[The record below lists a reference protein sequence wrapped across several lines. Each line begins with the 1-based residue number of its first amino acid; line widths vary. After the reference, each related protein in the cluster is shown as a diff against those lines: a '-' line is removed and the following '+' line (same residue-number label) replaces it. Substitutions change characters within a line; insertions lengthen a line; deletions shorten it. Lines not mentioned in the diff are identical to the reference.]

1 MSLGPQAGLARSLT
15 RSFSALLAAQARAL
29 IVERQPLADPGDDD
43 LLAAA
48 SEAQRVLGEQA
59 TDLLSNGVRSVI
71 LGALT
76 PADRIINLA
85 RAVEASLPGGA
96 TPADAMEVAQYLHA
110 LAEAAVGVRDK
121 TLSAAAD
128 HDAWVARVDAATE
141 TLAKS
146 VRSVIE
152 TLKAQEGVIELL
164 EARIEA
170 KRKNIDDTVDEIL
183 DDAENI
189 GDKIKDI
196 AAEAIAFLKP
206 DGKKR
211 KSKPRK
217 GGDGDDPKEEPKTR
231 KPAAAE
237 PKPGATAS
245 ADERRADKTAAKNTR
260 LAGDPAIWE
269 DADED
274 DLDDPDD
281 HDDGEDGDDD
291 AFDETR
297 AREIGARTVEALNGA
312 GDAARKMG
320 TASARLT
327 ALNRELAELYYQLAG
342 VRGSIAWAR
351 AIGDQGRS
359 LRRAADQMG
368 DALGDTADY
377 WDALIQDLRRQASD
391 LEDSGDL
398 AAVRE
403 RWARRDRE
411 AWSDLADRLAA
422 IRSAVAGRT
431 RLIAL

>member
-29 IVERQPLADPGDDD
+29 VVERQPIAAASGDDE

-48 SEAQRVLGEQA
+48 NEAQRILGEQA
-59 TDLLSNGVRSVI
+59 ADLLSNGVRSVI

-76 PADRIINLA
+76 PADRIVNLA
-85 RAVEASLPGGA
+85 RAVEANLPGGA
-96 TPADAMEVAQYLHA
+96 TPAEAGELGEYFRALADAAVGARDKTLSTANDHDAWIARIDAATDA
-110 LAEAAVGVRDK
+110 LAEAAS
-121 TLSAAAD
+121 T
-128 HDAWVARVDAATE
+128 
-141 TLAKS
+141 
-146 VRSVIE
+146 VIQA
-152 TLKAQEGVIELL
+152 LKAREGAIELL

-170 KRKNIDDTVDEIL
+170 KRKDIDDAVDEIL
-183 DDAENI
+183 SDAENI
-189 GDKIKDI
+189 GEKIKDI

-206 DGKKR
+206 DGKK
-211 KSKPRK
+211 SKT
-217 GGDGDDPKEEPKTR
+217 KTR
-231 KPAAAE
+231 EEGDPAAA
-237 PKPGATAS
+237 PAKPGGAPRSDEQGIHETQAS
-245 ADERRADKTAAKNTR
+245 TSR

-269 DADED
+269 DED
-274 DLDDPDD
+274 GDVLDDPYGRDD
-281 HDDGEDGDDD
+281 DNGDDD

-297 AREIGARTVEALNGA
+297 AREIGARTIEALNGA

-327 ALNRELAELYYQLAG
+327 TLNRELAELYYQLAE
-342 VRGSIAWAR
+342 VRGAIAWAR

-359 LRRAADQMG
+359 LRRAVDQMG
-368 DALGDTADY
+368 DALGDAADY
-377 WDALIQDLRRQASD
+377 WDALIHDLRQQASD
-391 LEDSGDL
+391 LDTSGGL
-398 AAVRE
+398 AAVNE